1 MRSPASPALRCW
13 PCSASPS
20 PERATT
26 ASDAQPQVAPVALAA
41 AAPQVAP
48 SAAQEVLTLVNA
60 ARSSAGCGPVRLDP
74 RLTAAATKHS
84 QDMARLDF
92 FSHVSRN
99 GDTFAVRIKAAG
111 YPTPRSENIAA
122 GKATAQATMQQW
134 MSSPGHRRNILD
146 CTAKDVGVGVGV
158 NAGSTYRIYWTQEFG
173 RG

>member
-20 PERATT
+20 PDRRRRSGRA
-26 ASDAQPQVAPVALAA
+26 AAVAPVALSA

-84 QDMARLDF
+84 QDMAQLNY

-99 GDTFAVRIKAAG
+99 GDTFVVRIKAAD

-122 GKATAQATMQQW
+122 GRPPPRRRC
-134 MSSPGHRRNILD
+134 SSG
-146 CTAKDVGVGVGV
+146 
-158 NAGSTYRIYWTQEFG
+158 
-173 RG
+173 